1 MKAAFHTLGCKVNQY
16 ETEAIKEQ
24 FRALGWE
31 IGDEEEVC
39 DAYVINTCTVTNLAD
54 RKSRQFIRRAR
65 RLNPDA
71 LVAVTGCYAQIKPEE
86 VAAIE
91 GVEIVTGTDEKGKL
105 AEMVDARFREEQ
117 ASRREAK
124 LLVKPYEK
132 LDHYESLGEI
142 REMESRTRAFI
153 KIQEGCNNFCT
164 YCIIPYARGKI
175 RSRAAEDVIEEVRNL
190 VAKGYKE
197 IVLTGI
203 NTAFYGQDLGY
214 GGIEPLIAGLDALEG
229 DFRIRLS
236 SLEPT
241 VIDAAYVKGLMK
253 YPKLC
258 HHLHLALQSGSD
270 HVLSEMNRHYTR
282 QDFLNIVK
290 VLREADPHYG
300 ISTDIIVGFPGETED
315 EFRDSLRIV
324 SEASFCKTHVFKYS
338 MRTGTPAAARTDQ
351 VPGETKND
359 RSRALIAE
367 SDRVRR
373 EFFLAS
379 RGETRR
385 VLFEEFGKDPVTGED
400 QGMDNGDGDD
410 RLENRSESRAE
421 DRGAENKVRDDRSES
436 RAEDK
441 DRENRS
447 ESRAEDA
454 AVLFPDGCVTGYTD
468 NYIRVYANGG
478 PALFDQFRDVELVR
492 PYRDGMLG
500 RVR

>member
-282 QDFLNIVK
+282 QDFLDIVE

-300 ISTDIIVGFPGETED
+300 ISTDIIVGFPGETEADFEDTLDAVRKSNFGKVHAFRYSARKGTKAAGFKDMISGRVKSRRAGALEEQAD
-315 EFRDSLRIV
+315 EISKEFFRRNLNR
-324 SEASFCKTHVFKYS
+324 E
-338 MRTGTPAAARTDQ
+338 
-351 VPGETKND
+351 
-359 RSRALIAE
+359 
-367 SDRVRR
+367 DRVLVERH
-373 EFFLAS
+373 EN
-379 RGETRR
+379 
-385 VLFEEFGKDPVTGED
+385 
-400 QGMDNGDGDD
+400 GM
-410 RLENRSESRAE
+410 A
-421 DRGAENKVRDDRSES
+421 
-436 RAEDK
+436 
-441 DRENRS
+441 
-447 ESRAEDA
+447 
-454 AVLFPDGCVTGYTD
+454 TGYTG
-468 NYIRVYANGG
+468 NYIKVYIPDEEETLDAGG
-478 PALFDQFRDVELVR
+478 FVSVRLIEL
-492 PYRDGMLG
+492 YEDGCLAEITG
-500 RVR
+500 KRR